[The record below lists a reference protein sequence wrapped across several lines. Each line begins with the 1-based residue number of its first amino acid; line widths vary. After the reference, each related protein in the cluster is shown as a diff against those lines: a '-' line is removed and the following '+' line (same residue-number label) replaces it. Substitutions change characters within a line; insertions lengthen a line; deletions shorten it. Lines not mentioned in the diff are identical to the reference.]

1 MTPLEPEHVAVP
13 ASRWITQ
20 PFTGLLCRCG
30 RCVSLQPLESSEHVS
45 ARPRMGVSQLCTC
58 CDVSG
63 CRSLSMSRRLSWMSE
78 SSCLA
83 CAWPGP
89 CSTVCEKTSSCP
101 PLSSAA
107 SISSCEIEGCTIL
120 YCRAIRSRCLD
131 LNLACTSWYSAI
143 DSTNLRLSVA
153 CMLVRMRASLAPGFF
168 FAKSLFAASIALS
181 CARTF
186 LASTFMPPDFS
197 CSSFAAA
204 LPCSALVAVRDS
216 L

>member
-101 PLSSAA
+101 PLSSAYAQGQSRPISRDLGQSPARRRRRAA

-120 YCRAIRSRCLD
+120 CEEIRLAEPRLAAITPVWRRARPS
-131 LNLACTSWYSAI
+131 CTAAPSARGAW
-143 DSTNLRLSVA
+143 T
-153 CMLVRMRASLAPGFF
+153 
-168 FAKSLFAASIALS
+168 
-181 CARTF
+181 
-186 LASTFMPPDFS
+186 
-197 CSSFAAA
+197 
-204 LPCSALVAVRDS
+204 
-216 L
+216 